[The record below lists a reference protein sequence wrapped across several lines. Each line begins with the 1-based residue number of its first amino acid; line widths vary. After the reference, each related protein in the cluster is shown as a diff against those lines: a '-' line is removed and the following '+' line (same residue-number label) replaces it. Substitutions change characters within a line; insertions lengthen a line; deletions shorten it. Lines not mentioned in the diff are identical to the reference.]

1 MAPIERLTD
10 SRIRS
15 LVKQPRTEEESVA
28 DGAVPGLYLR
38 LYPGGSASWT
48 LFYRVVGEGGT
59 NRHGKPL
66 VGKKHRLGLGFY
78 PKVSLQ
84 AVRAKANNLIELA
97 MQGINPKDAFKEG
110 ATATWPHRASAL
122 GRVHEGARPLART
135 RLRAPVRERLQGAH
149 QPANRRTSHGPGHAG
164 RGAGRNELG
173 ARETLAPEGP
183 AWSLNR
189 WHRSGPHGHGR
200 SAPHV
205 LLGDRGTKD
214 QAH

>member
-97 MQGINPKDAFKEG
+97 MQGIIRRTRSRRAQRPPGLTVQALSDVFMKEHVLSRGLDSVHLYVNAFK
-110 ATATWPHRASAL
+110 
-122 GRVHEGARPLART
+122 VHINPQIG
-135 RLRAPVRERLQGAH
+135 ERL
-149 QPANRRTSHGPGHAG
+149 TD
-164 RGAGRNELG
+164 LVT
-173 ARETLAPEGP
+173 REEVRAVM
-183 AWSLNR
+183 N
-189 WHRSGPHGHGR
+189 
-200 SAPHV
+200 
-205 LLGDRGTKD
+205 
-214 QAH
+214 